1 MKIENKSADT
11 IKIGQTASKQ
21 ATISE
26 HKISKLQ
33 YILTK
38 GLYSDPITAVIAE
51 ITNNGIDAVVQAG
64 KDPKK
69 FPVLVEIDKNEQGNY
84 FFRVT
89 DKGTGLDQNQ
99 FENIL
104 MNYLESTKEEDSNS
118 IGFFGLGSKSFLG
131 LDRAATFTCRK
142 NGKELKYLA
151 YQGAEFCEYDL
162 ISEKDTKE
170 ENGVIFEIPI
180 EGYSEMSQFCSKA
193 RQKLAYYDTVA
204 LMIYGRLEPN
214 KITRS
219 KDWQYSEQNKNTTM
233 HLCLKDVYYQ
243 IDFGKLGINSI
254 EIPIALRFGLQDG
267 ITVTPS
273 RENLIYTEKVK
284 TIIKEKI
291 AAVAEWFVKK
301 YNDTVP
307 DEYDSILEVWN
318 DIDNDKKI
326 VEVNSVEFKIN
337 SLIPHSGMIA
347 KWLKVKGLVH
357 RNPSWYKQNA
367 KLMLSDYTTVLHK
380 RMGGNIRSE
389 KKAIRYTLA
398 WKQILDG
405 HRVVLV
411 DAVPLGYMRKYL
423 HDKYD
428 KTDCTFV
435 TKPRQKTLKKKN
447 LLADDESWHTI
458 LLLNAFNKKEW
469 RSRIAEFQRVEKEFI
484 DKIVDER
491 NVENTQHYK
500 DWVEKHKAFVKA
512 NQKPGSSNYRT
523 LNKQN
528 GDITLS
534 IARTAKNDSS
544 VCVFEK
550 NVFKINELYKQPTL
564 FVQFDDEDEAKKH
577 WPVLRKSSVTVCMI
591 GKKEIT
597 KLPLFS
603 IKKFIKFEEFMSRDY
618 KPFLRIASSILF
630 SKTIDD
636 FEEIKEGK
644 GDLFKNCM
652 SAYYDDYLKLKAYV
666 DENFSGTDEDIVEA
680 ILAIAEEK
688 DLFDK
693 QLWDVY
699 LRLKKAVEKLDFV
712 TCFEVPR
719 YWDEAKKKKYNRVIN
734 QMLLF
739 QKKYYD
745 LEGYELVKKSEPA
758 PLPTKLVITDE
769 GAEEVEEELELE
781 ETF

>member
-38 GLYSDPITAVIAE
+38 GLYSDPVTAVIAE

-99 FENIL
+99 FEKIL
-104 MNYLESTKEEDSNS
+104 MNYLESTKEDDGNS
-118 IGFFGLGSKSFLG
+118 IGYFGLGSKSFLG

-142 NGKELKYLA
+142 DGKELKYLA

-162 ISEKDTKE
+162 ISEKDTTE

-180 EGYSEMSQFCSKA
+180 EGYSEMSQFSSKA

-204 LMIYGRLEPN
+204 LMIHGRLEPN

-243 IDFGKLGINSI
+243 IDFGKLGINPI
-254 EIPIALRFGLQDG
+254 EVPIALRFGLQDG

-291 AAVAEWFVKK
+291 AAVGEWFVKK

-347 KWLKVKGLVH
+347 KWLKVKGLSH
-357 RNPSWYKQNA
+357 RSASWYKQNA

-380 RMGGNIRSE
+380 KVSGNIRSE
-389 KKAIRYTLA
+389 KKAIRYMFA
-398 WKQILDG
+398 WKQILEG
-405 HRVVLV
+405 NKVILV
-411 DAVPLGYMRKYL
+411 DSAPLGYMRKYL

-428 KTDCTFV
+428 KADCVFV
-435 TKPRQKTLKKKN
+435 TKPREKKLKTNKISLSV
-447 LLADDESWHTI
+447 DQESWYSV
-458 LLLNAFNKKEW
+458 LLLSAFNKREW
-469 RSRIAEFQRVEKEFI
+469 RGRILEFQRVEKEFI
-484 DKIVDER
+484 DKMVDER
-491 NVENTQHYK
+491 GVENTQHYK
-500 DWVEKHKAFVKA
+500 DWLEKHKAYVKA

-528 GDITLS
+528 GDITIS
-534 IARTAKNDSS
+534 VARTAKNDSS
-544 VCVFEK
+544 ALC
-550 NVFKINELYKQPTL
+550 L
-564 FVQFDDEDEAKKH
+564 
-577 WPVLRKSSVTVCMI
+577 
-591 GKKEIT
+591 
-597 KLPLFS
+597 
-603 IKKFIKFEEFMSRDY
+603 
-618 KPFLRIASSILF
+618 
-630 SKTIDD
+630 
-636 FEEIKEGK
+636 
-644 GDLFKNCM
+644 
-652 SAYYDDYLKLKAYV
+652 
-666 DENFSGTDEDIVEA
+666 
-680 ILAIAEEK
+680 
-688 DLFDK
+688 
-693 QLWDVY
+693 
-699 LRLKKAVEKLDFV
+699 
-712 TCFEVPR
+712 
-719 YWDEAKKKKYNRVIN
+719 
-734 QMLLF
+734 
-739 QKKYYD
+739 
-745 LEGYELVKKSEPA
+745 
-758 PLPTKLVITDE
+758 
-769 GAEEVEEELELE
+769 
-781 ETF
+781 